1 VTINLLANDSDPDGD
16 ALSVTANTSPANG
29 TVSLS
34 GGSATYT
41 PAAGF
46 SGTDAFGYTVS
57 DGKGGTASGSVSISV
72 AAAPTPP
79 TEPDPGT
86 GTTSGAT
93 AVLSWT
99 IPTTR
104 ANGSPLAMSELAGYE
119 IYVLAES
126 TGQSSVITVDGGGT
140 SSYTLTGLAADT
152 YHFSMAA
159 KDSAGNLSELS
170 GVVSKT
176 IVP

>member
-1 VTINLLANDSDPDGD
+1 MPRCRQ
-16 ALSVTANTSPANG
+16 
-29 TVSLS
+29 
-34 GGSATYT
+34 
-41 PAAGF
+41 
-46 SGTDAFGYTVS
+46 
-57 DGKGGTASGSVSISV
+57 
-72 AAAPTPP
+72 AAPPP
-79 TEPDPGT
+79 TTGTGT
-86 GTTSGAT
+86 GTTTS

-104 ANGSPLAMSELAGYE
+104 ADGSPLPMSDLAGYE

-126 TGQSSVITVDGGGT
+126 TGQSSVITVGGGGT
-140 SSYTLTGLAADT
+140 STYTVTGLAPDT

-176 IVP
+176 IAP